1 MREKKVFKWFAAA
14 LIAAA
19 AIITATV
26 PASAATRRRA
36 TLTISAGQTYHVLNK
51 SIGTNKITA
60 YTVYVTPAN
69 TTDQIR
75 CSDRIL
81 PKRQEQ
87 SAYRV
92 YGAQHE

>member
-51 SIGTNKITA
+51 SIGTNKISL
-60 YTVYVTPAN
+60 YGLFDPSQYK
-69 TTDQIR
+69 DQIR

-81 PKRQEQ
+81 SKGQEQ